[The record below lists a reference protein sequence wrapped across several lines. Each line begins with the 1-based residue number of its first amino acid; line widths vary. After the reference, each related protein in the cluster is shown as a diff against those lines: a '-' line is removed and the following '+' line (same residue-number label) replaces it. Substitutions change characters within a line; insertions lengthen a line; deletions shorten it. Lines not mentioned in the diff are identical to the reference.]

1 MVSVKKINEHFKV
14 SKFDGQFQKKKKIFT
29 EINIFLNNFNKND
42 YFFTKLATPMCHTVT
57 HIG

>member
-29 EINIFLNNFNKND
+29 EINIFLNNFNKNY
-42 YFFTKLATPMCHTVT
+42 YFFTKLATPMCHTIT
-57 HIG
+57 QIG

>member
-14 SKFDGQFQKKKKIFT
+14 SKSDGQFQKKKKIFT
-29 EINIFLNNFNKND
+29 EINIFWNNFNKND
-42 YFFTKLATPMCHTVT
+42 YFFTKLATLMCHTVT